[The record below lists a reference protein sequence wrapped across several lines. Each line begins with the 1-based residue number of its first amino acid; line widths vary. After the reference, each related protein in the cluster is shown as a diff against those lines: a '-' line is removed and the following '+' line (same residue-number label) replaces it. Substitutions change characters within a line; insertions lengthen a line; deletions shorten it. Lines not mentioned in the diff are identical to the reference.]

1 MAMKI
6 VVSVHENGLKRGR
19 GGQKR
24 QLGHKKRQ
32 KRGRGSQKRPQNVRE
47 GPGGLSNPGNVYN
60 FAAKLLR
67 MNHLGEIIS
76 LGVAVSW
83 TITAWFAAK
92 ASLRVGAMV
101 TNVLRLVL
109 ATLFLGVLLWV
120 TIGYPYPVYA
130 DKDTWLWLGL
140 SALVGYVFG
149 DYCLFNCYL
158 YIGPRFGQLLMTL
171 APPMAAIAGWMLLGE
186 TLGWKSILAMAV
198 TLAGIGISIMSR
210 DGEHHFKLDL
220 PLKGVLLGI
229 GAGIGQGVG
238 LVLSKIGMQFYAEA
252 IPSNA
257 PSAMEAMLPF
267 ASTMMRAIIG
277 GAGFLAILLLHK
289 DFGRLRSAVKDPVA
303 MKYASVI
310 TLFGPVLGVSL
321 SLMAVRYANAGVAS
335 TLMALTP
342 VFIIVPEVLIE
353 GKRIRFKEIAG
364 LAVSIAGV
372 ALFFLL

>member
-1 MAMKI
+1 
-6 VVSVHENGLKRGR
+6 
-19 GGQKR
+19 
-24 QLGHKKRQ
+24 
-32 KRGRGSQKRPQNVRE
+32 
-47 GPGGLSNPGNVYN
+47 
-60 FAAKLLR
+60 

-92 ASLRVGAMV
+92 ASQRVGAMV

-109 ATLFLGVLLWV
+109 AAVFLGILLWV
-120 TIGYPYPVYA
+120 TIGHPYPVYA
-130 DKDTWLWLGL
+130 DKNTWLWLGL

-171 APPMAAIAGWMLLGE
+171 APPMAAVAGWIMLGE
-186 TLGWKSILAMAV
+186 TLGWKAILAMGV
-198 TLAGIGISIMSR
+198 TLLGIAISILSR
-210 DGEHHFKLDL
+210 DGGHHFKLDL

-238 LVLSKIGMQFYAEA
+238 LVLSKIGMQYYEAA
-252 IPSNA
+252 IPAGA
-257 PSAMEAMLPF
+257 PSMMEGMLPF
-267 ASTMMRAIIG
+267 ASTMMRAIVGGIG
-277 GAGFLAILLLHK
+277 FFAILLLQK
-289 DFGRLRSAVKDPVA
+289 DFGKLKSAVKDPVA
-303 MKYASVI
+303 MRYASII

-321 SLMAVRYANAGVAS
+321 SLMAVRYANAGIAS

-342 VFIIVPEVLIE
+342 VIIIFPEVLIE
-353 GKRIRFKEIAG
+353 KKRIRFKEIVG
-364 LAVSIAGV
+364 LAVTIAGV

>member
-1 MAMKI
+1 
-6 VVSVHENGLKRGR
+6 
-19 GGQKR
+19 
-24 QLGHKKRQ
+24 
-32 KRGRGSQKRPQNVRE
+32 
-47 GPGGLSNPGNVYN
+47 
-60 FAAKLLR
+60 

-92 ASLRVGAMV
+92 ASRRVGAMV

-109 ATLFLGVLLWV
+109 AAVFLGIILWV
-120 TIGYPYPVYA
+120 TIGHPYPVYA
-130 DKDTWLWLGL
+130 DKNTWIWLGL

-171 APPMAAIAGWMLLGE
+171 APPMAAVAGWIMLGE
-186 TLGWKSILAMAV
+186 TLGWKAILAMGV
-198 TLAGIGISIMSR
+198 TLLGIAISILSR
-210 DGEHHFKLDL
+210 DGGHHFKLDL

-238 LVLSKIGMQFYAEA
+238 LVLSKIGMQYYEAA
-252 IPSNA
+252 IPAGA
-257 PSAMEAMLPF
+257 PSMMEGMLPF
-267 ASTMMRAIIG
+267 ASTMMRAIVGGIG
-277 GAGFLAILLLHK
+277 FFAILLLQK
-289 DFGRLRSAVKDPVA
+289 DFGKLKSAVKDPVA
-303 MKYASVI
+303 MRYASII

-321 SLMAVRYANAGVAS
+321 SLMAVRYANAGIAS

-342 VFIIVPEVLIE
+342 VIIIFPEVLIE
-353 GKRIRFKEIAG
+353 KKRIRFKEIVG
-364 LAVSIAGV
+364 LAVTIAGV